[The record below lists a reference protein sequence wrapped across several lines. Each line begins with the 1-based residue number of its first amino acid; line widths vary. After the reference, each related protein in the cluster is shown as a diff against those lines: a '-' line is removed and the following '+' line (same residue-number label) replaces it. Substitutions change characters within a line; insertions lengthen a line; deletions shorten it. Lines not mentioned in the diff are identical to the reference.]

1 MYVIKVM
8 HINVVCICRY
18 MYLQI
23 DIIVKGAITILN
35 TVAAGAVIN
44 YANRKV
50 IYKNCAPL
58 TNCLS

>member
-1 MYVIKVM
+1 M

-35 TVAAGAVIN
+35 TVAAGVVIN

>member
-8 HINVVCICRY
+8 YINVVCICRY

-50 IYKNCAPL
+50 IGKNCAPL

>member
-1 MYVIKVM
+1 M

-23 DIIVKGAITILN
+23 DIIVKGTITILN
-35 TVAAGAVIN
+35 TAAAGAATN

>member
-35 TVAAGAVIN
+35 TVAAGAVII

-50 IYKNCAPL
+50 IYKNFAPL

>member
-1 MYVIKVM
+1 MCVIIVT
-8 HINVVCICRY
+8 HIHVVCICRY

-23 DIIVKGAITILN
+23 DIIVKGTITILN
-35 TVAAGAVIN
+35 TAAAGAATN

-58 TNCLS
+58 THCLS

>member
-1 MYVIKVM
+1 MY
-8 HINVVCICRY
+8 INVVCICRY

-50 IYKNCAPL
+50 IGKNCAPL
-58 TNCLS
+58 TNWLS